1 MDKQTNTGLPKSLEE
16 AFDLATENI
25 EQWEL
30 DRIHQALTMDAI
42 LLDFHVT
49 KAAVDDGFSVD
60 ELYTVILRGT
70 PVSKDT
76 STSIN
81 ISKDTSTS
89 INRRRQPGINY
100 QGQIS
105 DGRTVELKVTFSAGW
120 YRIATA
126 YVKGRSRRR

>member
-81 ISKDTSTS
+81 
-89 INRRRQPGINY
+89 RRRQPGINY